1 MFTDQALA
9 YLILLV
15 AAVLEAGGDAFV
27 RLGLHQDHVGARVG
41 LFVAGAAT
49 LFAYGLVVN
58 APAWDFGKLL
68 GVYVSLFFVVAQLV
82 NFVVFSARPD
92 GATLAGGALIVVGG
106 LVVAFVRI
114 G

>member
-1 MFTDQALA
+1 MSPALA
-9 YLILLV
+9 YVILLI
-15 AAVLEAGGDAFV
+15 AAALEAGGDAFV
-27 RLGLHQDHVGARVG
+27 RAGLRQDQAGVRVG

-58 APAWDFGKLL
+58 TPAWDFGKLL
-68 GVYVSLFFVVAQLV
+68 GVYVSLFFIVAQLV
-82 NFVVFSARPD
+82 NFLVFSTRPD
-92 GATLAGGALIVVGG
+92 GATLAGGALIVLGG